1 MLAAKDFPC
10 SVFILVACMEGSMV
24 RSLSLVECF
33 QEIEDPR
40 IDRTKRHRLVD
51 ILCLS
56 VFAVIAGAEGWEDI
70 EEFGKQKFDWCQ
82 KYLSLPNGVPSHDTI
97 SRVFRAL
104 RPGAF
109 QDAFLGWMT
118 SVHEQLGF
126 RLVNIDGKTLRR
138 SHDAVSMKSA
148 LHAVSAWSVENH
160 LCLGQVATDQKSNE
174 ITAIPE
180 LLRLLDLKGAIISI
194 DAMGCQKEIAQ
205 QIIEGGNDYVLAVK
219 DNQPSLH
226 SAIQGAFKLYHEE
239 ELPEIVCRQHTT
251 TDLAHGRQ
259 ETRYYYCMELPESM
273 RSFKKEWAGL
283 RSIGQAITVTIRDGV
298 ETYEVRSY
306 ITSLEP
312 KVKQFAASV
321 RGHWGIENSLHWV
334 LDMTFNEDQSR
345 IRKDHGPENFAL
357 LRRFAIS
364 LIKQDKSPGTIRR
377 KRKRAAWST
386 AALQKIIRI
395 TG

>member
-1 MLAAKDFPC
+1 MAK
-10 SVFILVACMEGSMV
+10 
-24 RSLSLVECF
+24 SLLLVECF

-40 IDRTKRHRLVD
+40 IDRTKRHLLVD

-56 VFAVIAGAEGWEDI
+56 VFAVVAGAEGWEEI
-70 EEFGKQKFDWCQ
+70 EEFGKQKIDWCK
-82 KYLSLPNGVPSHDTI
+82 KYLSLPHGIPSHDTI
-97 SRVFRAL
+97 SRVFRAM

-109 QDAFLGWMT
+109 QEAFLEWM
-118 SVHEQLGF
+118 SAVHEQLGF
-126 RLVNIDGKTLRR
+126 TLVAIDGKTLRR
-138 SHDAVSMKSA
+138 SNDAKSMKSA
-148 LHAVSAWSVENH
+148 LHAVCAWSVENH

-180 LLRLLDLKGAIISI
+180 LLRLLDLKQAIISI
-194 DAMGCQKEIAQ
+194 DAMGCQKEIAK
-205 QIIEGGNDYVLAVK
+205 QITEGGNHFVLAVK

-226 SAIQGAFKLYHEE
+226 AAIQDAFTLYHDGG
-239 ELPEIVCRQHTT
+239 LPDIACRQHTT

-259 ETRYYYCMELPESM
+259 ETRYYTCMELPESM
-273 RSFKKEWAGL
+273 TPLQKEWAGL
-283 RSIGQAITVTIRDGV
+283 RSIGQAITVTIHDGV
-298 ETYEVRSY
+298 ESFELRHY

-345 IRKDHGPENFAL
+345 IRKDYGAENFAM

-364 LIKQDKSPGTIRR
+364 LIKQDKSPGSVRR

-386 AALQKIIRI
+386 AALEKIVGI